1 MFKSPSKAMKP
12 MSKPPEQTN
21 TRSQMDRIWQIHS
34 TLAEQTPINCT
45 RLSDKLEVN
54 RRTILRDLD
63 FMRDRLNL
71 PIEYD
76 DRRKT
81 FYYSKEVT
89 SFPALTINSSEMMAL
104 KLAQHT
110 LSQYTGSPF
119 SSNLQAALDKISRLT
134 GLNTLAGQLPATVK
148 AVGPTKLDTANFEI
162 LEKAVKQRQPIKF
175 TYRRLGEAGKQV
187 RQVHPYHIA
196 CIKGRWYLAA
206 FDLKRQEMRTFA
218 LSRMEKL
225 LIQAGRFEVQIG
237 FDANQYF
244 NSGFSVMHG
253 EGDYLVEVEF
263 NRWGADLLQ
272 TSVWHPTQ
280 KIKKIKDGGIRL
292 TMRLDSLEE
301 VTGWLLSWGE
311 HATVVQPVELRQRLY
326 EITNRLAERYHP

>member
-1 MFKSPSKAMKP
+1 
-12 MSKPPEQTN
+12 
-21 TRSQMDRIWQIHS
+21 MDRIWQIHS